1 MTADIEHPVDTELR
15 PAEKHPT
22 RIGINPARG
31 QSTLYRP
38 ARVTVAVLTYIPSL
52 DGYFEHRLDVLKLVL
67 ASLQAHTFL
76 PHDLFIFDNGS
87 CKTVVDYLVSLRQA
101 GQVDDLLLSA
111 RNIGKIDALR
121 ILFNAAPGEIIAYN
135 DDDIFFYPGW
145 LESHLEVLDH
155 FPNAGMVSGAPVR
168 NAAMHA
174 NQNLERLANDP
185 AKVARLS
192 VSRERRIP
200 DDWEADWAAST
211 GRDPAAHLQATR
223 DQLDLVLRMEWGLH
237 PGETS
242 SAQNKPFIEAIG
254 GANHF
259 QFISPKK
266 IILQALPS
274 NWTGKLMGSMIELD
288 QAIDDLGYLRLST
301 AQRCTRHLGN
311 TLSPQIRQEAAQM
324 GILLGIA
331 GQFSAP
337 NASARSKERKRHW
350 LLKIPGSRRVFMA
363 IYKRLF
369 NLLYN

>member
-1 MTADIEHPVDTELR
+1 MT
-15 PAEKHPT
+15 AEKHPT

-38 ARVTVAVLTYIPSL
+38 AQVTVAVLTYVPSL

-67 ASLQAHTFL
+67 ASLNAHTSL

-87 CKTVVDYLVSLRQA
+87 CETVVDYLVSLRRS

-145 LESHLEVLDH
+145 LESHLEILDL
-155 FPNAGMVSGAPVR
+155 FPKVGMVSGAPVR
-168 NAAMHA
+168 NAARHA
-174 NQNLERLANDP
+174 NQSLERLASEP
-185 AKVARLS
+185 AKVEGLS
-192 VSRERRIP
+192 ISRERRIP

-211 GRDPAAHLQATR
+211 GRDPEAHLYATR
-223 DQLDLVLRMEWGLH
+223 DQLDLIFRMEPGLR
-237 PGETS
+237 PGETH
-242 SAQNKPFIEAIG
+242 SAQKKPFIEAIG
-254 GANHF
+254 SANHF
-259 QFISPKK
+259 QFVSPKK

-274 NWTGKLMGSMIELD
+274 DWTGKLMGSMLELD

-311 TLSPQIRQEAAQM
+311 TLSQQIRQEAEQM
-324 GILLGIA
+324 GGLTAFA
-331 GQFSAP
+331 GQISAP
-337 NASARSKERKRHW
+337 KATARPKERKRHW